1 MVYTD
6 RAPSHPIEDTPV
18 HHEGGAVAEQESS
31 HHRLLSDVLA
41 MNGDRGFRGGD
52 FASNDRVAKGGDRT
66 SDKNK
71 DKDKEDETDKRKRP
85 LLDRLFKRDKPDV
98 KKDDGKEKEDD
109 AVKLEKEGGIEQLKL
124 PKGFAKGATEKE
136 ENYMEFPSGAN
147 KDLKV
152 CYWKRNDYAASD
164 DDTKK
169 INDIMKK
176 PPHELKEQEIL
187 DMIPTMAPGR
197 WAGNGNFKQLSLRT
211 EDVGGKRVIVGEFK
225 FNDQD
230 KKVHVMIANPDKAK
244 QQIELLWFEGPNKE
258 FDANKKA
265 LTDSFNQIR
274 WTDAPPVPA
283 MKKK

>member
-1 MVYTD
+1 VVYTD
-6 RAPSHPIEDTPV
+6 RAPSHPIEENAV
-18 HHEGGAVAEQESS
+18 HHQGGAVAEQENSRQ
-31 HHRLLSDVLA
+31 RLLHDALA
-41 MNGDRGFRGGD
+41 ISGDRGVRAGEH
-52 FASNDRVAKGGDRT
+52 ASKDRSTNSADRT
-66 SDKNK
+66 PDKS
-71 DKDKEDETDKRKRP
+71 KDKEDETDRRRRP
-85 LLDRLFKRDKPDV
+85 LLDRLFKKDKPDV
-98 KKDDGKEKEDD
+98 KKDDGKDKEDD
-109 AVKLEKEGGIEQLKL
+109 SVKVEKEGGVEQLKL
-124 PKGFAKGATEKE
+124 PKGFTKGAAEKE
-136 ENYMEFPSGAN
+136 DNYMEFPSGAN

-152 CYWKRNDYAASD
+152 CYWKRNDYAATD

-187 DMIPTMAPGR
+187 DLIPTMAPGR

-211 EDVGGKRVIVGEFK
+211 EDVGGKRVIVGDFK

-258 FDANKKA
+258 FDAQKKA
-265 LTDSFNQIR
+265 LTDSFHQIK
-274 WTDAPPVPA
+274 WTDVPSPPA